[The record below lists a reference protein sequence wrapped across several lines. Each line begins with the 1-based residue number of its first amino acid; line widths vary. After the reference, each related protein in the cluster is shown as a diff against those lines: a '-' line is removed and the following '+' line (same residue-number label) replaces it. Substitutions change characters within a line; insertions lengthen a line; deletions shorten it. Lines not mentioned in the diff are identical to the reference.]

1 MALKMGVVE
10 RAEEGQMVTADVQH
24 NPRIAP
30 DSLKLCLRSLQCLMQ
45 SLPSSASEVTR
56 LSASAIP

>member
-1 MALKMGVVE
+1 MALKMRVAERVE
-10 RAEEGQMVTADVQH
+10 GGQTVTADVQH

-30 DSLKLCLRSLQCLMQ
+30 NSLELCLRSLQCLMQ

-56 LSASAIP
+56 LHASAIQ